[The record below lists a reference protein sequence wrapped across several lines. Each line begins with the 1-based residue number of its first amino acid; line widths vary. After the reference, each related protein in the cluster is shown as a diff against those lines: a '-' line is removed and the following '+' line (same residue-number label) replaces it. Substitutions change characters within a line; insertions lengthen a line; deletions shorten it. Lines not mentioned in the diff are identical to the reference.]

1 MRIFAY
7 PIPYQD
13 PAEAFAGYAG
23 QRYSLLFDSARPGH
37 PLNHFSYI
45 CAAPFE
51 TIESKNGR
59 VTVTNAEQQ
68 LSFDADA
75 MDTVKER
82 ISAWGEARDTRY
94 DLPPFQGGAA
104 GFFGYDLAR
113 QMEHL
118 PQRTEDSPSLPDMCI
133 GLYDK
138 IMSFDTTEK
147 KAWVVIRAKHE
158 GEAEKKRK
166 LLSDLSFPAP
176 VNSGNDKITWEAD
189 CDEDAYKTKVQKV
202 IE

>member
-1 MRIFAY
+1 MPGSDIVYCSTVRAPATRSIIF
-7 PIPYQD
+7 PI
-13 PAEAFAGYAG
+13 
-23 QRYSLLFDSARPGH
+23 SAPRR
-37 PLNHFSYI
+37 LK
-45 CAAPFE
+45 

-138 IMSFDTTEK
+138 IVSFDTTEK
-147 KAWVVIRAKHE
+147 KAWIVIRAKHE

-166 LLSDLSFPAP
+166 LLSDLSFPRR
-176 VNSGNDKITWEAD
+176 
-189 CDEDAYKTKVQKV
+189 
-202 IE
+202 